1 MGNTVAEA
9 RRRLAVNTKY
19 SYTTVFFVR
28 NQLKNISPI
37 FWLIQFLCFAY
48 MIWNIP
54 SKGSIDE
61 VRTLFATVVPIL
73 TIYMLPEL
81 YKAQVS
87 GAAEIEAV
95 CAHSPAKIVASK
107 LLIISCS
114 NFIIIALTSL
124 FWGNYHQLEIFP
136 VLCQGLLPFNIAII
150 ISLVIFDFVKLKSP
164 YGMIVSAVTI
174 AFVLVRFQYFG
185 KWLFSYW
192 VITFPVS
199 VAMFLALA
207 CMALYKTNRI
217 KEWYYGA

>member
-1 MGNTVAEA
+1 
-9 RRRLAVNTKY
+9 
-19 SYTTVFFVR
+19 
-28 NQLKNISPI
+28 
-37 FWLIQFLCFAY
+37 

-54 SKGSIDE
+54 GTGGIDE

-124 FWGNYHQLEIFP
+124 FWGNYHQLEVFP

-150 ISLVIFDFVKLKSP
+150 ISLVIFDLIKLKSP
-164 YGMIVSAVTI
+164 YAMIVSAVTI
-174 AFVLVRFQYFG
+174 AFALVRLQYFG

-192 VITFPVS
+192 AIAFPVS
-199 VAMFLALA
+199 IAMLLALA
-207 CMALYKTNRI
+207 GMTLYRIDRI
-217 KEWYYGA
+217 KEWYYGT